1 MILANTAD
9 RQAYQWNRRESRTRL
24 KSIQEVGKKETS
36 QITEAQMDLINGIG
50 MNGQSFRK
58 IYD

>member
-1 MILANTAD
+1 M
-9 RQAYQWNRRESRTRL
+9 
-24 KSIQEVGKKETS
+24 IQEMS
-36 QITEAQMDLINGIG
+36 QITGAQMDLINGIG

>member
-1 MILANTAD
+1 MAD
-9 RQAYQWNRRESRTRL
+9 RQAYQWNRRESRNRL

-36 QITEAQMDLINGIG
+36 QITGTQMDLINGIG